1 MRKDTSPSVC
11 PDDKPVLPAIPQDPS
26 IVSIAWT
33 FDDLTFVWHQL
44 LGVLSGVNGIK
55 DPVIHAE
62 GIQAISDIIEILQQ
76 ANERVSTQERKK
88 MKHKTQNLVDIFG
101 RQLFEAVSLP
111 STHITGKSL
120 AIGTLCRLIVRHHSD
135 TMPLELL
142 SHFYGALQQC
152 LQNHSNSVV
161 THAILQNSSNIFNLA
176 LPGSS
181 MLIPHYLA
189 EIKSIQSIQSSPNS
203 TGAGIKHRCIIIVC
217 SLICFPRHLE
227 SLSCPLD
234 ILAGSG
240 GEYDFTKTLK
250 KDICDML
257 IRFTNNEKVSD
268 HVAMCIWGCCNL
280 LFEELFNENS
290 E

>member
-1 MRKDTSPSVC
+1 MTYPQPKGKKKVINRGGGNSGFETMRKDTSPSVC

-120 AIGTLCRLIVRHHSD
+120 
-135 TMPLELL
+135 
-142 SHFYGALQQC
+142 
-152 LQNHSNSVV
+152 
-161 THAILQNSSNIFNLA
+161 
-176 LPGSS
+176 
-181 MLIPHYLA
+181 
-189 EIKSIQSIQSSPNS
+189 
-203 TGAGIKHRCIIIVC
+203 
-217 SLICFPRHLE
+217 
-227 SLSCPLD
+227 
-234 ILAGSG
+234 
-240 GEYDFTKTLK
+240 
-250 KDICDML
+250 
-257 IRFTNNEKVSD
+257 
-268 HVAMCIWGCCNL
+268 
-280 LFEELFNENS
+280 
-290 E
+290 